1 MQKFSVRICE
11 VCIKEEQ
18 FWRGCKFRCFFPQT
32 FDLDLNLILQRC
44 RAFSGC
50 TFPWLL
56 GREGHCA
63 VPHESSPLTAKNAC
77 IWTAVLL
84 RCVTFWNALQNYHL
98 PSTTA
103 SRCQTEWV
111 RCLSLPDWP
120 NPIYNWWRQALL
132 RGDADGLQ
140 RLWIMLPISCLW
152 LFLGTCGTFQLHW
165 YCSLCLWH
173 SPNSL
178 NRLG

>member
-1 MQKFSVRICE
+1 MKFVLRKNSSGVAANSG
-11 VCIKEEQ
+11 V
-18 FWRGCKFRCFFPQT
+18 FFPKHLIWIWIW
-32 FDLDLNLILQRC
+32 FCKDAEHFLDAL
-44 RAFSGC
+44 
-50 TFPWLL
+50 FPDSLEEKDTVQCL
-56 GREGHCA
+56 MR
-63 VPHESSPLTAKNAC
+63 SSPLTAKNAC